1 MVEESKAVKKSVAS
15 KKSSATDSAP
25 VKKAPAAKKTTTKAV
40 KVAPPKVVTI
50 ESAWPFPAI
59 EKAPK
64 KAAVKKAPAA
74 AKPAA
79 TKKSPAKSA
88 EKVVEKQPVAQPSA
102 QERYRMVE
110 TAAYYIAERS
120 NFQGNAVEHW
130 AQAEIEI
137 AAKLAG

>member
-1 MVEESKAVKKSVAS
+1 MVEESKVAKKTVSGKKVAV
-15 KKSSATDSAP
+15 TDSAVAP
-25 VKKAPAAKKTTTKAV
+25 AKKATAAKKAPAAE
-40 KVAPPKVVTI
+40 KVVTI

-64 KAAVKKAPAA
+64 KATVKKTPAV

-79 TKKSPAKSA
+79 TKKSPAKSTK
-88 EKVVEKQPVAQPSA
+88 KVVEKQSVAQPSA

-110 TAAYYIAERS
+110 TAAYYIAERAG
-120 NFQGNAVEHW
+120 FGGNAVEHW